1 MKQLLNDLGQG
12 LLLLLALA
20 AAMGSCIVSP
30 AMILAFHY
38 QTREKTAMQQQ
49 DPTMVV

>member
-1 MKQLLNDLGQG
+1 LKQLSNDLGQG
-12 LLLLLALA
+12 LLLLLA

-30 AMILAFHY
+30 AMVLAFHY
-38 QTREKTAMQQQ
+38 QTCEKAAMQQQ